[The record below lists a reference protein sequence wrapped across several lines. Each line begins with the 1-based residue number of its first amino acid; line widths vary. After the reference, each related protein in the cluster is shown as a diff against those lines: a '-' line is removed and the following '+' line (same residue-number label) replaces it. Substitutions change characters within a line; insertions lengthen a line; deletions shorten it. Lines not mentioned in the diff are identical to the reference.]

1 MNTLNRTLN
10 EITKFFN
17 DLVAIEED
25 IRQREEKL
33 RQREENIREMI
44 RNYFSKQLMDT
55 NENEKM
61 DVDIVVDVEDAM
73 GLSSLELPN
82 IIKMWQHPTEGW
94 ITFETYGDGEYDF
107 NDWTTRELVQIMNDF
122 DENYSK

>member
-1 MNTLNRTLN
+1 MNTLNRTPN
-10 EITKFFN
+10 EITKIFN
-17 DLVAIEED
+17 DFVSTFVSTEKN
-25 IRQREEKL
+25 IRQ
-33 RQREENIREMI
+33 MV
-44 RNYFSKQLMDT
+44 RNYLSRQLMDT
-55 NENEKM
+55 NEVVKM

-94 ITFETYGDGEYDF
+94 ITFETYGGGEYDF
-107 NDWTTRELVQIMNDF
+107 DDWTTRELVQIMNDF

>member
-1 MNTLNRTLN
+1 MNMNTLNRTPN
-10 EITKFFN
+10 EIAEIFN
-17 DLVAIEED
+17 DFVATED
-25 IRQREEKL
+25 NIRQ
-33 RQREENIREMI
+33 MI
-44 RNYFSKQLMDT
+44 RNYFSRQLMDT
-55 NENEKM
+55 NEVDKM

-94 ITFETYGDGEYDF
+94 ITFETYGGGEYDF
-107 NDWTTRELVQIMNDF
+107 DDWTTRELVQIMNDF

>member
-1 MNTLNRTLN
+1 MNTLNRTPN
-10 EITKFFN
+10 EITKIFN
-17 DLVAIEED
+17 NFVATED
-25 IRQREEKL
+25 NIRQ
-33 RQREENIREMI
+33 MV
-44 RNYFSKQLMDT
+44 RNYLSRQLMDT

-61 DVDIVVDVEDAM
+61 DVDIVVEVEDAM

-94 ITFETYGDGEYDF
+94 IIFETYGGGVYDF
-107 NDWTTRELVQIMNDF
+107 DDWATRELVQIMNDF

>member
-1 MNTLNRTLN
+1 MNTLNRTPN
-10 EITKFFN
+10 EITKIFN
-17 DLVAIEED
+17 DFVPI
-25 IRQREEKL
+25 
-33 RQREENIREMI
+33 EENIRQMI
-44 RNYFSKQLMDT
+44 RNYFSRQLMDT

-94 ITFETYGDGEYDF
+94 ITFETYGGWECDF
-107 NDWTTRELVQIMNDF
+107 DDWTTRELVQIMNDF